1 MQAILEKN
9 NFEMLQV
16 KFYNQMDSVHPVVDK
31 EGEEGRA
38 VSVVTKFRA
47 L

>member
-1 MQAILEKN
+1 
-9 NFEMLQV
+9 
-16 KFYNQMDSVHPVVDK
+16 MDSVHPVVDK

-47 L
+47 LQQNLK